1 MSDAKKQ
8 GRLKHL
14 IHRNAAAWLLTIA
27 ALSASGSAPAQ
38 QWPASPRLSHD
49 RAVMLQTADLERA
62 FWMCDYTA
70 TVRGVYAA
78 PVETCAAITDELKQ
92 HKFNGSFEELLAWWQ
107 FNKPAEHD
115 KLATRPTGNALARSG
130 ATN

>member
-1 MSDAKKQ
+1 MRFHHLFHKKS
-8 GRLKHL
+8 
-14 IHRNAAAWLLTIA
+14 AAWLLAIA
-27 ALSASGSAPAQ
+27 ALIGPGTATAQ
-38 QWPASPRLSHD
+38 QWPTSPRLSHD

-70 TVRGVYAA
+70 TVRGVYAT
-78 PVETCAAITDELKQ
+78 PVETCAAITDELEQ

-115 KLATRPTGNALARSG
+115 KLANRPTANALARSG